1 MKEWQR
7 ILLWGIGMT
16 ILILILKVVS
26 ADAHEN
32 ACWSHLSENST
43 GRIYGQERC
52 DMGVYK
58 MFRDKDQQTWQY
70 LIYSDERWHVF
81 TPGGNCEV
89 SYRNLGCRSDI
100 DEARD

>member
-1 MKEWQR
+1 
-7 ILLWGIGMT
+7 
-16 ILILILKVVS
+16 
-26 ADAHEN
+26 
-32 ACWSHLSENST
+32 
-43 GRIYGQERC
+43 
-52 DMGVYK
+52 MGVYK